1 MTLHSVQSRLASSM
15 ATIAWPVVPIGKNNS
30 GSVSR
35 QSASS
40 RHSSCAVEGISRYPV
55 FVTVAPLGWRVGCA
69 LNSEVN
75 FLAHALGGVTNVDA
89 GQVIWQG
96 SIVGNLCI
104 SFYTP
109 IAKSDIE
116 WFEMS
121 DGAITHCPCQPSL
134 R

>member
-1 MTLHSVQSRLASSM
+1 MAGCSDWKEQLWVGIANKVPRRAIRLVRLRASRDIRCSSQLLLLD
-15 ATIAWPVVPIGKNNS
+15 G
-30 GSVSR
+30 GSV
-35 QSASS
+35 
-40 RHSSCAVEGISRYPV
+40 V
-55 FVTVAPLGWRVGCA
+55 A

-75 FLAHALGGVTNVDA
+75 FLAYALGGVTNVDA